1 MEIKPGISTSL
12 YISMILFV
20 TTFSGQ
26 NSNTSQASRPVD
38 ITINSASDSLIELI
52 EKSKTL
58 KYFQNNDYRIEKR
71 PQTDSLSTY
80 GTK

>member
-20 TTFSGQ
+20 TAFSGQ
-26 NSNTSQASRPVD
+26 NSNTQTSKFID
-38 ITINSASDSLIELI
+38 ITVNAATDSLIGKWKPLERL
-52 EKSKTL
+52 EGSNYRTGNWKQKDS
-58 KYFQNNDYRIEKR
+58 QN
-71 PQTDSLSTY
+71 TH

>member
-20 TTFSGQ
+20 TAFSGQ
-26 NSNTSQASRPVD
+26 NSNTNQASRRVD
-38 ITINSASDSLIELI
+38 VTINSASDSLV

-58 KYFQNNDYRIEKR
+58 KYFQNNDYRIEKWI
-71 PQTDSLSTY
+71 QTDSLITH